1 MAKDIPKVPFTKA
14 DLYGLVNRDL
24 QALMPQPQQQGPVDP
39 RLQAVSNIR
48 RAIQTRKLGIG
59 GRPKAL

>member
-24 QALMPQPQQQGPVDP
+24 SALKPQQQGPVDP
-39 RLQAVSNIR
+39 RLQALSNIR
-48 RAIQTRKLGIG
+48 MAIQTRKLGIG

>member
-24 QALMPQPQQQGPVDP
+24 NALKPAPQAPAGLDKYAAL
-39 RLQAVSNIR
+39 RQAIR
-48 RAIQTRKLGIG
+48 TRKLMPGAPS
-59 GRPKAL
+59 GRPETL

>member
-1 MAKDIPKVPFTKA
+1 MPSPKPPKVNISKA
-14 DLYGLVNRDL
+14 DLYG
-24 QALMPQPQQQGPVDP
+24 ALDRELASLKPQQQGPVDP

-59 GRPKAL
+59 GRPQAL

>member
-24 QALMPQPQQQGPVDP
+24 NALKPQAPAPAGLDKYAAL
-39 RLQAVSNIR
+39 RQAIR
-48 RAIQTRKLGIG
+48 TRKLMPGAPS

>member
-24 QALMPQPQQQGPVDP
+24 NALKPQQQGPVDP
-39 RLQAVSNIR
+39 RLQALSNIR
-48 RAIQTRKLGIG
+48 MAIQTRKLGIG